1 MKIEKRT
8 ESLKKIRSEAK
19 VPGVLYGKK
28 MEPTSIQAGEKDL
41 SDAYRNFGQTQTFKI
56 KLGRST
62 HLVYF
67 KAVQREI
74 VNHSRFLHFDLLK
87 VDKDDIITAKVPL
100 IIIGRD
106 LIENQERILQVI
118 SDSVE
123 VAYGAEREI
132 SSIEV
137 DVSKLDVGDSVRV
150 QDLVIPE
157 GIEVVDHADKL
168 LLQVSE
174 TSFVAEEDS
183 DETGRAEEAPSTS
196 ESAQE

>member
-8 ESLKKIRSEAK
+8 ESLKQIRSEAK

-28 MEPTSIQAGEKDL
+28 MDPTSIQTGERDL
-41 SDAYRNFGQTQTFKI
+41 SDAYGKYGETQTFKI

-67 KAVQREI
+67 KAVQKEI

-123 VAYGAEREI
+123 VAYGAEREV

-137 DVSKLDVGDSVRV
+137 DVSKLDVGDSIRV

-157 GIEVVDHADKL
+157 GIEVVDHPEKL

-183 DETGRAEEAPSTS
+183 DEEDSTEEVSASS
-196 ESAQE
+196 ESTQE

>member
-1 MKIEKRT
+1 MKIDKRT
-8 ESLKKIRSEAK
+8 ESLKQIRNEAK

-28 MEPTSIQAGEKDL
+28 MEPTSIQAGERDL
-41 SDAYRNFGQTQTFKI
+41 SDAYRKYGETQTFKI

-67 KAVQREI
+67 KAVQKEI

-123 VAYGAEREI
+123 VAYGAEREV

-137 DVSKLDVGDSVRV
+137 DVSKLNVGDSVRV

-157 GIEVVDHADKL
+157 GIEVVDHPEKL

-183 DETGRAEEAPSTS
+183 DEEDATEEVSASQESTK
-196 ESAQE
+196 E